1 MLVEDWIL
9 KLRNSVV
16 NNVGYEQLS
25 LIKKEMHALQQEVN
39 NLNNSMANANMSVQA
54 IKKAYLID
62 GGKLFKS
69 YKGMVE
75 KYKAIK
81 SSLEIQLS
89 INE

>member
-25 LIKKEMHALQQEVN
+25 LIKKEMHALQEEVN
-39 NLNNSMANANMSVQA
+39 NLNNSMANANMSVQS

>member
-1 MLVEDWIL
+1 
-9 KLRNSVV
+9 
-16 NNVGYEQLS
+16 
-25 LIKKEMHALQQEVN
+25 MHALQEEVN
-39 NLNNSMANANMSVQA
+39 NLNNSMANANMSVQS

>member
-1 MLVEDWIL
+1 
-9 KLRNSVV
+9 
-16 NNVGYEQLS
+16 
-25 LIKKEMHALQQEVN
+25 MHALQEEVN
-39 NLNNSMANANMSVQA
+39 NLNNSLANANMSVQA

-81 SSLEIQLS
+81 GSLEIQLS
-89 INE
+89 VNEETFVKAL